1 MAVHPSVRYMI
12 LCEDWST
19 DPSRPHRVSIHG
31 LLSNIRSLEQ
41 PPYPL
46 VYQELCVFLALTE
59 CRGTG
64 TAQSICVFEETSQK
78 IFETPPHQVDL
89 GTDPLE
95 VVGLPFRIRD
105 CHFPHPGVYSIQFW
119 YNGEKVEERPLHLR

>member
-1 MAVHPSVRYMI
+1 MAVNPVVRYMI

-19 DPSRPHRVSIHG
+19 APDRPRRVSIHG
-31 LLSNIRSLEQ
+31 LLSNIYSVEQ

-46 VYQELCVFLALTE
+46 NYKELCVFLALTE
-59 CRGTG
+59 GRGTG
-64 TAQSICVFEETSQK
+64 IVQIVGVFEETGQT
-78 IFETPPHQVDL
+78 IFETPQHQVDL

-105 CHFPHPGVYSIQFW
+105 CCFPHPGMYSVHFW
-119 YNGEKVEERPLHLR
+119 YNGEKMEERPLRLR